1 MLDYPGIYLREIH
14 TEVLKSTGAD
24 ISYSQIC
31 RFLSSVGFSRQKI
44 KYVALQRDKR
54 LRSIFITDVSL
65 YHPDLIFLDESG
77 FDRRDGMRQY
87 GYSLRGR
94 PPISHK
100 LLARGKHV
108 SLIAFMSTMGV
119 LDCKIMDGGVDGD
132 AFYSFVEKHLLPHLM
147 PFNGQN
153 PQCTCYGQLCYSPR
167 LKNSENVM

>member
-1 MLDYPGIYLREIH
+1 MNP
-14 TEVLKSTGAD
+14 
-24 ISYSQIC
+24 
-31 RFLSSVGFSRQKI
+31 
-44 KYVALQRDKR
+44 AL
-54 LRSIFITDVSL
+54 IDVMECANMA
-65 YHPDLIFLDESG
+65 I
-77 FDRRDGMRQY
+77 
-87 GYSLRGR
+87 YSLRGR

-153 PQCTCYGQLCYSPR
+153 PHSVLVMDNCAIHHVSRTVKMLCETGALIHFLPPYSPDYNPIESRFQR
-167 LKNSENVM
+167 LRLF